1 MGKTNSSS
9 IMRWGVSP
17 KAGASI
23 SNAALTDAG
32 VVTRDNQTNIIEQ
45 VEKADG
51 QLSS

>member
-1 MGKTNSSS
+1 MLLE
-9 IMRWGVSP
+9 ICMMWGVSP
-17 KAGASI
+17 KANASI
-23 SNAALTDAG
+23 ATAALIDAG